1 MISNMFCKRLLVES
15 HCCEVMDGD
24 TDPVGM
30 YTVRYEDGDSEEL
43 TREELEQAV
52 ERYHRC
58 FVLGL
63 RKRR

>member
-1 MISNMFCKRLLVES
+1 MVES
-15 HCCEVMDGD
+15 HCLEVLDGD
-24 TDPVGM
+24 TAPVDL

-43 TREELEQAV
+43 TREELEQAM

-63 RKRR
+63 RVRRQKRD